1 MILNVYKEETNKKFQ
16 NIIDDKLNSL
26 ELKKIKELI
35 DIESLEYISDNVKN
49 ILKITKENSEK
60 CFKVETK

>member
-26 ELKKIKELI
+26 ELKKNKRTDRYWII
-35 DIESLEYISDNVKN
+35 RIYIW
-49 ILKITKENSEK
+49 
-60 CFKVETK
+60 

>member
-26 ELKKIKELI
+26 ELKKNKRT
-35 DIESLEYISDNVKN
+35 DRY
-49 ILKITKENSEK
+49 
-60 CFKVETK
+60 